1 MPTFTSTAYRLP
13 AASPN
18 GDSYDQRMLQAG
30 DEFAGYTILRLLGAG
45 GMGEVYLAQH
55 PRLERQDALKVLSPR
70 LSADRDFAQRFRRE
84 ANLTASLWHPHIIG
98 VHDAGEEDSRLWLSM
113 DYADGID
120 AARLLKQHPS
130 GVPVADAV
138 DIAAAVA
145 EALDFAH
152 QRGLLHRDV
161 KPANIL
167 ITTPDIGTRRI
178 ILADFGIARQTD
190 DISGLTAT
198 NMTLGTVNYAAPE
211 QLMGGAID
219 GRADQYAL
227 AATIYHLL
235 VGSPVFDHTNPAVVI
250 SRHLNAAPPLLSQ
263 ARPDLSAL
271 DDLFLRALAKDPAAR
286 YADCAEFAESLH
298 RAAGWT
304 RTVLAPVPP
313 STPSRTPAPIAA
325 AQAPTQASAVPT
337 AALNPPNSRI
347 SRRGLVI
354 TAAAS
359 AAVVALV
366 VTLVTITGLR
376 DTADSSPTST
386 ADTSAGTSSSR
397 QSPGP
402 VTAPILLPPQ
412 IAETGRIVV
421 GTNVPYAPAEFRTS
435 DGTLSG
441 FDVDL
446 IHAVAAELGVTAEI
460 REFDFSRII
469 PALLAGEIDLGMAAM
484 TDTKERERDV
494 DMVNYFSAGTQW
506 AQQSGTPAINP
517 NEACGLRVAVQN
529 TTTQQ
534 TDELPAR
541 SRACV
546 NSGKP
551 ALQIL
556 PFYGQDEA
564 FNAVVIG
571 DADAVSAESPVT
583 GYAIKRS
590 SGRLVSA
597 GDMVDVAPY
606 GWPVAKGSSLAPAL
620 QQALQRMIDNGSYT
634 RLLTSWGVER
644 GALQSATIN
653 QGVG

>member
-1 MPTFTSTAYRLP
+1 
-13 AASPN
+13 
-18 GDSYDQRMLQAG
+18 MLQAG

-55 PRLERQDALKVLSPR
+55 PRLERQDALKVLSPS

-113 DYADGID
+113 DYAEGID

-167 ITTPDIGTRRI
+167 ITRPDIGSRRI
-178 ILADFGIARQTD
+178 VLADFGIARQTD

-211 QLMGGAID
+211 QLMGEDID

-227 AATIYHLL
+227 AATTYHLL
-235 VGSPVFDHTNPAVVI
+235 AGSPVFDHTNPAVVI
-250 SRHLNAAPPLLSQ
+250 SRHLNAAPPPLSQ

-271 DDLFLRALAKDPAAR
+271 DDLFSRALAKNPADRFAAC
-286 YADCAEFAESLH
+286 ADFAESLR
-298 RAAGWT
+298 RAVGGT
-304 RTVLAPVPP
+304 PTMLAPAPPP
-313 STPSRTPAPIAA
+313 STPSQPRSPMAA
-325 AQAPTQASAVPT
+325 AQAPTQAAAVPSP
-337 AALNPPNSRI
+337 ALNPSNSRNT
-347 SRRGLVI
+347 RRGLVI
-354 TAAAS
+354 TATAVTAAM
-359 AAVVALV
+359 VALV
-366 VTLVTITGLR
+366 VALVTITGTR
-376 DTADSSPTST
+376 DTNDSSPTTT
-386 ADTSAGTSSSR
+386 ANTSAGPASPR
-397 QSPGP
+397 QSPAP
-402 VTAPILLPPQ
+402 IAAPILLPPQ
-412 IAETGRIVV
+412 IAEAGRIVV
-421 GTNVPYAPAEFRTS
+421 GTNVPYAPAEFRAP

-460 REFDFSRII
+460 REFDFSGII
-469 PALLAGEIDLGMAAM
+469 PALMAGEIDMGMAAM
-484 TDTKERERDV
+484 TDTKEREQAV

-506 AQQSGTPAINP
+506 AQRTGTPAINP
-517 NEACGLRVAVQN
+517 YEACGLRVAVQD

-551 ALQIL
+551 ALQIM
-556 PFYGQDEA
+556 PFFGQDEA
-564 FNAVVIG
+564 FNAVVTSN
-571 DADAVSAESPVT
+571 ADAVSADSPVT
-583 GYAIKRS
+583 AYAIKQS
-590 SGRLVSA
+590 YGRLVSA
-597 GDMVDVAPY
+597 GNMFDVAPY
-606 GWPVAKGSSLAPAL
+606 GWPVAKGSPLAPAL
-620 QQALQRMIDNGSYT
+620 QEALQRMIDSGSYT
-634 RLLTSWGVER
+634 RLLTAWGVER

-653 QGVG
+653 QGIG